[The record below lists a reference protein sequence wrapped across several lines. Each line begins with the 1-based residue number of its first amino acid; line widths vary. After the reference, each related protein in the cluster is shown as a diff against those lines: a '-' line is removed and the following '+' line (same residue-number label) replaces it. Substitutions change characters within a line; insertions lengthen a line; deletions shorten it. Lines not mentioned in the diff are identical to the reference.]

1 MAETVV
7 SASRPAPADRELPPL
22 ALEFVEVAGMRV
34 RLGHRLPQ
42 GRPYGTVVVLP
53 GRAEFIEKYGE
64 TLGELTAEG
73 FAVAILDWRGQ
84 GGSDR
89 FIDQRYRGH
98 VVQVDDYLA
107 DLTAVLERL
116 QKLSLPRPYLILA
129 HSMGGHI
136 ALRHLH
142 DHPDSFAGAVLTAP
156 MFGIQLR
163 PTPEPVARALCRA
176 AVALGAATRYAPGQR
191 DFDLTR
197 FVFAT
202 NKLTSCPERYAGF
215 LRQLAA
221 TPELAL
227 GGVTFGWLGA
237 ALRSLAAVRRPGYL
251 EAIETPILV
260 CQAGIER
267 IVSNRAQEETVRRLP
282 HGRLLRFPEAKHELL
297 LERPEIRQQVMRA
310 FFDFAGE
317 FTL

>member
-202 NKLTSCPERYAGF
+202 NKLT
-215 LRQLAA
+215 
-221 TPELAL
+221 L

-267 IVSNRAQEETVRRLP
+267 IVSNRAQEEVVRRLP